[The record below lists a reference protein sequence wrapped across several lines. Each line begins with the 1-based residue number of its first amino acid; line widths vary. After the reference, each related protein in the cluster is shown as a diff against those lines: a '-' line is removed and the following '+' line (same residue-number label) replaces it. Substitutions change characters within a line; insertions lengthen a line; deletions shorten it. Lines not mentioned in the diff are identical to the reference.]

1 MGRGAVYGVPRQVD
15 SQQEV
20 CAMANMYDQILFCKQ
35 VRIPREWPYVFVRW
49 RSTAE
54 VSFLPYHCVHVPM
67 DFIGMAEA
75 DGPLCFWSRHFQND
89 NSEARATSQGNWE
102 AAGGPPIPPE
112 LLLNMF
118 DNPGTPI
125 QIPVGARV
133 LRPPPPPVYTP
144 EEERSGRLLAA
155 HGIGGL
161 ASTATG
167 EIITDPVAITAKWVG
182 GGHSVTFP
190 DHASWVDA
198 HPTAELPGTRYVYG
212 KQLWVATAM

>member
-1 MGRGAVYGVPRQVD
+1 MHGLPRQVD
-15 SQQEV
+15 SPQEV
-20 CAMANMYDQILFCKQ
+20 AALENAYDRRLFRIH
-35 VRIPREWPYVFVRW
+35 VGIPREWPYVFVQW
-49 RSTAE
+49 RSTGE
-54 VSFLPYHCVHVPM
+54 VSFLPYHCVHIPM

-89 NSEARATSQGNWE
+89 SNHSRATSQGDWQ
-102 AAGGPPIPPE
+102 AAGGPNIPPE
-112 LLLNMF
+112 MLTNMY
-118 DNPGTPI
+118 DNPGKAI
-125 QIPVGARV
+125 QIPVGARL

-167 EIITDPVAITAKWVG
+167 EIITDPVAVTAALVG

-190 DHASWVDA
+190 DRASWVDA
-198 HPTAELPGTRYVYG
+198 HPTAERPGTRYVHDH
-212 KQLWVATAM
+212 QLWVATAK